1 MRMIPIIT
9 LLLAGLLAFG
19 CSAKRIPGI
28 AIDLEDNPDN
38 RALLHVLDS
47 YRSAFEHR
55 DVDALVGM
63 ASERFYEDLGTPE
76 TTDDYDFAGLK
87 THFVKHFKQLKTIQL
102 TVSLKNVKVADDKA
116 QIDYRYVTRYLMD
129 LPAGESWKVTDE
141 INRMELVREEKTWKV
156 LNGF

>member
-1 MRMIPIIT
+1 MRSVPIIT

-47 YRSAFEHR
+47 YRAAFEHK

-129 LPAGESWKVTDE
+129 LPAGERWKVTDE
-141 INRMELVREEKTWKV
+141 INRIELVREDKTWKV